1 MTSCATCGRMIPDN
15 ATSCPNCGA
24 LTEFGRSSRSQS
36 GEFQQQS
43 YTPPNYNSGYAPP
56 QQGQQFG
63 YNPQQGYAPPQQQG
77 YAQHQG
83 YAQQPNYGQ
92 PYQQSGINVT
102 VTNNTTT
109 HSSTPV
115 IVELLLNIFLGIYGV
130 GWLMAG
136 ETTTGVILLICSF
149 MDWFIWGMLFVFTLG
164 LGFICWGPLL
174 IAAIIVNAILLNKT
188 LKRKASQVIMV
199 QQRY

>member
-24 LTEFGRSSRSQS
+24 LTEFGRSSRLQS

-43 YTPPNYNSGYAPP
+43 YVPPDYNSGYASP

-63 YNPQQGYAPPQQQG
+63 YNPQQGYVPPQQQG
-77 YAQHQG
+77 YYQP
-83 YAQQPNYGQ
+83 QPNYGQ

-102 VTNNTTT
+102 ITNNTTT

-115 IVELLLNIFLGIYGV
+115 VVELLLNIFLGIYGV

-149 MDWFIWGMLFVFTLG
+149 MDWFIWGLLFVFTLG

-174 IAAIIVNAILLNKT
+174 IAAIIVNAVLLNKT

-199 QQRY
+199 QQR